1 MAVFIAVWPPRG
13 RLAKYRHPTGTR
25 NRLAKYRHPT
35 GTRNRLAKYRH
46 PIFFSGADGKKDGET
61 DNSAGLWCQMADCE
75 VVSVTGAEG
84 LRRWLNFCYGEDGKE
99 VEAVEFCRN

>member
-13 RLAKYRHPTGTR
+13 RLAKYRHPTGTWNR
-25 NRLAKYRHPT
+25 LAKYRHPTGTWNRLAKYRHPT

-61 DNSAGLWCQMADCE
+61 DNSAGLWCQMAD
-75 VVSVTGAEG
+75 
-84 LRRWLNFCYGEDGKE
+84 
-99 VEAVEFCRN
+99 

>member
-1 MAVFIAVWPPRG
+1 VESAGEIPPPDG
-13 RLAKYRHPTGTR
+13 DAESAGEIPPPDGD
-25 NRLAKYRHPT
+25 AESAGEIP
-35 GTRNRLAKYRH
+35 
-46 PIFFSGADGKKDGET
+46 PPDFFSGADGKKDGET